1 MQGILVTEPE
11 LTDHLKKCNAY
22 WFETTM
28 GDNKIFVSEL
38 DDDILD
44 YEMIAYD
51 SADLAALDEIG
62 EANIIN
68 AMEA

>member
-1 MQGILVTEPE
+1 
-11 LTDHLKKCNAY
+11 
-22 WFETTM
+22 M

-44 YEMIAYD
+44 YAMGAYD
-51 SADLAALDEIG
+51 SSDLTALDEIG